1 MHRELTVLIPCKN
14 ERENIPACIAAV
26 RSIADEVVVA
36 DSGSSDGTV
45 VVAQR
50 MGCRVIER
58 EYIDSGN
65 FKNWAIPQAAH
76 AWILIVDADE
86 RITPELATEIRNLL
100 DKEPDK
106 DAYAIGRHNYFL
118 GHAINHGDWAH
129 DRVIRLVRRDR
140 CRYAEHTDHAEFDLP
155 PERVGL
161 LRHKMIHY
169 TAWNL
174 DDYLAKMTHYASQ
187 TADHWHA
194 TGVQPNIWNL
204 VFNAP
209 LRFLRAY
216 LMRGGFLDGKI
227 GFQVAG
233 LTACYSFLKQVQL
246 WQRTYSLSRVEV
258 DHHDAADE
266 VVEVLDGFN
275 RVPGARSEAA

>member
-1 MHRELTVLIPCKN
+1 MRHQLTVLIPCKN
-14 ERENIPACIAAV
+14 ERENIGTCIAAV
-26 RSIADEVVVA
+26 RSIADEVLVV

-45 VVAQR
+45 VVAKR

-58 EYIDSGN
+58 EYINSGN
-65 FKNWAIPQAAH
+65 FKNWAIPRAVH

-86 RITPELATEIRNLL
+86 RITPELATEIRTLL
-100 DKEPDK
+100 DTDPDK
-106 DAYAIGRHNYFL
+106 DAYAMGRQNYFL
-118 GHAINHGDWAH
+118 GHAINHGDWAR

-140 CRYAEHTDHAEFDLP
+140 CRYAELTDHAEFDLP
-155 PERVGL
+155 PERVGML
-161 LRHKMIHY
+161 QHKIIHY

-194 TGVQPNIWNL
+194 SGVQPNIWNL

-209 LRFLRAY
+209 LRFIRSY
-216 LMRGGFLDGKI
+216 IVRGGFLDGKI

-233 LTACYSFLKQVQL
+233 LTAFYSFLKQVQL
-246 WQRTYSLSRVEV
+246 WQRAYGRSRAEVEP
-258 DHHDAADE
+258 HAAADE
-266 VVEVLDGFN
+266 VVG
-275 RVPGARSEAA
+275 VPREPSRCRAIRA